1 MIAIWILLALA
12 VLFGGAILALTVYAV
27 RHDDRAR
34 EARPGAAE
42 GER

>member
-1 MIAIWILLALA
+1 MTAIWILLALA

-34 EARPGAAE
+34 ESPRAGAE